1 MPPSADT
8 EVVGTAATTTNKTAT
23 ANMSNPGQ
31 VRDWLAAHHP
41 KQLGLLDKFE
51 MELRIGRLS
60 TAKSTTAT
68 SGTKSEAL
76 EVDRRILL
84 TVRTVELLKQIIG
97 GTKWKTPAQLMAL
110 LKGLGR
116 ELHCAGGFREPAIGN
131 VVRRVLAAV
140 RDETMSPT
148 PTTSEAPDVGSPT
161 ANGSS
166 TNAEGGGGRRT
177 LSSMLWSLPQGVKP
191 AHARRPSGSSA
202 VSASSALDQR
212 SSSKSSSLPAFDE
225 GAEVAG
231 DSRLDSMDLPAIF
244 YEPRPDL
251 KQSIMEVIQETMSDL
266 EDLHKTI
273 SDQAMHHIHAG
284 EIIFTYGRSKT
295 VELVRDC
302 CVSAPYRAVCLV
314 QADCVDLIYLN
325 HGNLH
330 ESYFCRSH
338 PFFSF

>member
-1 MPPSADT
+1 MHLQVSIMPPSAET
-8 EVVGTAATTTNKTAT
+8 EVVGAASKT
-23 ANMSNPGQ
+23 MSNPGQ

-60 TAKSTTAT
+60 TASSNAAGT
-68 SGTKSEAL
+68 SGAVKSPIVD
-76 EVDRRILL
+76 VDRRILL
-84 TVRTVELLKQIIG
+84 TVRTVDLLKQIIG
-97 GTKWKTPAQLMAL
+97 GTKWKTPAQLMAM

-148 PTTSEAPDVGSPT
+148 TNANEEADAGGATTHTGGSNT
-161 ANGSS
+161 A

-191 AHARRPSGSSA
+191 AHARRPSGNSS

-212 SSSKSSSLPAFDE
+212 STSKSSNLAVFDE
-225 GAEVAG
+225 GVEEENQATP
-231 DSRLDSMDLPAIF
+231 SLDLPPVF

-251 KQSIMEVIQETMSDL
+251 KQTVMEVIQETMSDL

-273 SDQAMHHIHAG
+273 SDQAINHIHAG

-295 VELVRDC
+295 VELV
-302 CVSAPYRAVCLV
+302 
-314 QADCVDLIYLN
+314 
-325 HGNLH
+325 
-330 ESYFCRSH
+330 
-338 PFFSF
+338 SFISLLGMPLRRISLSRQSGSLG